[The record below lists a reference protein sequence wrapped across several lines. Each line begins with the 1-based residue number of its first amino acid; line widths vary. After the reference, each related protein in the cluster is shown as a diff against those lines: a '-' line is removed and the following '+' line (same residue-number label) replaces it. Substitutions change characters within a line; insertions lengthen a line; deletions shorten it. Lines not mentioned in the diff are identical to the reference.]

1 MIQMQSIQ
9 RKRIEVFFL
18 ALSLGTIGIIYY
30 RNLSTLS
37 RMRYTAQSNQNLLKK
52 IKDSADIIKFAN
64 YYLNKQFDI
73 WFAETNKKYNIQ
85 NVKLYALTDGK
96 PQFQRIF
103 GSIVSAKRKLIVRY
117 TEIGCNSC
125 SDSTI
130 RSINKNE
137 ALRKMFDI
145 IYLVDFSNYDAY
157 LKWRK
162 VAEISDP
169 VYWIEKG
176 SLPFGLEESNDSY
189 IYTVD
194 EFSRPGNFFVPN
206 SRLPYYINAYLEH
219 ICQNT

>member
-1 MIQMQSIQ
+1 M
-9 RKRIEVFFL
+9 
-18 ALSLGTIGIIYY
+18 YY
-30 RNLSTLS
+30 RNFSRLS
-37 RMRYTAQSNQNLLKK
+37 RMKNTAKSTQNLLKK

-73 WFAETNKKYNIQ
+73 SFAENNKKYDVQ
-85 NVKLYALTDGK
+85 NVKLFALNDGK
-96 PQFQRIF
+96 PQFAQLF
-103 GSIVSAKRKLIVRY
+103 GSILPGKKRKLIVRY

-137 ALRKMFDI
+137 TFRKMFDI

-162 VAEISDP
+162 VTEISDP

-176 SLPFGLEESNDSY
+176 SLPFELEESNDSY
-189 IYTVD
+189 IYTID

-206 SRLPYYINAYLEH
+206 SRLPYYINAYLAH
-219 ICQNT
+219 ICQSS

>member
-1 MIQMQSIQ
+1 MKATT
-9 RKRIEVFFL
+9 KRWMEMLFL
-18 ALSLGTIGIIYY
+18 TLFLGVIAIIYY
-30 RNLSTLS
+30 KNISKLT
-37 RMRYTAQSNQNLLKK
+37 RMKHIEKASQDLIKK
-52 IKDSADIIKFAN
+52 MKDSADIIQFAN
-64 YYLNKQFDI
+64 YYLTRQFDI
-73 WFAETNKKYNIQ
+73 CFTESNKKYDISQ
-85 NVKLYALTDGK
+85 VRLYTLKDGK
-96 PQFQRIF
+96 PQFEDFF
-103 GSIVSAKRKLIVRY
+103 GSVLRGKKKNLIIRY

-130 RSINKNE
+130 RSINKSE
-137 ALRKMFDI
+137 TLRKMFDI